1 MDKKDTPQQKG
12 DVGAVKSVEQP
23 LSTTMTDAQRDYVR
37 DVRQWLRESMRDK
50 TRIVGGPI

>member
-12 DVGAVKSVEQP
+12 DVGAVKGVEQP

>member
-1 MDKKDTPQQKG
+1 MDKKDTPQRKS
-12 DVGAVKSVEQP
+12 DEGATHCVEQP

-37 DVRQWLRESMRDK
+37 AVRQWLRESMKDK